1 MVSSRFPEI
10 LIFIL
15 LALFSVSF
23 VLSLFLMQLFGGL
36 IFILWLFEKWN
47 EKKKAPDIITAG
59 ILLFGFVRI
68 ISIIYSEYP
77 QISYEAFYKEALF
90 YLMAMS
96 LPFYLKTLDKRKL
109 LDLSLIFILGAV
121 VMSLVGIFRF
131 STGDVER
138 AQGFTSS
145 YSAFSSYITIALGVA
160 LFFPIKKYNPKF
172 SGYQAIVIFIL
183 AAGIITSLGRLNIAL
198 AALMIL
204 TALVFKRF
212 NIKQFV
218 ILITIFAGFG
228 IFYLLNPTK
237 GITDR
242 VENITQYSD
251 RDIILKGAGEIL
263 YEHPVLGFGPR
274 TFKKIFP
281 LFDEVADKGIG
292 GWHNDF
298 IQIYFESG
306 MLGLITFLALLYIIF
321 MMAIRQIRN
330 KKTEA
335 ELRDLSASVLISI
348 TALTLSIAAGG
359 FITSVVVS
367 IVFIL
372 LISILSRIDVE
383 PSQELIS

>member
-1 MVSSRFPEI
+1 MVSSRFPEK
-10 LIFIL
+10 LVFVL

-36 IFILWLFEKWN
+36 IFIMWLFEKWS
-47 EKKKAPDIITAG
+47 EKKKVPDIITAG
-59 ILLFGFVRI
+59 IFLFGFVRI
-68 ISIIYSEYP
+68 ISIIFSEYP

-90 YLMAMS
+90 YLMALS
-96 LPFYLKTLDKRKL
+96 LPFYLKTMDKRKL
-109 LDLSLIFILGAV
+109 LDLALIFILGAV
-121 VMSLVGIFRF
+121 VMSLTGIFRF
-131 STGDVER
+131 TIGDVER

-145 YSAFSSYITIALGVA
+145 YSAFSSYVTVALGVA
-160 LFFPIKKYNPKF
+160 LFFPMKKYNPKF
-172 SGYQAIVIFIL
+172 SAYQAIVIFIL
-183 AAGIITSLGRLNIAL
+183 ASGIITSLGRLNIAL
-198 AALMIL
+198 AALMIV
-204 TALVFKRF
+204 TALLLKRF
-212 NIKQFV
+212 NVKQFA
-218 ILITIFAGFG
+218 ILIILFSGLG
-228 IFYLLNPTK
+228 IVYLLNPTK

-263 YEHPVLGFGPR
+263 FEHPVLGFGPR
-274 TFKKIFP
+274 TFREIFP

-306 MLGLITFLALLYIIF
+306 LIGLITFLVLLLIVF
-321 MMAIRQIRN
+321 MVAIRQIRN
-330 KKTEA
+330 KKTDA

-383 PSQELIS
+383 PSQEAIS